1 MTKLKETEDVSTEV
15 SSVSDFS
22 TAKNFQMTPFLA
34 LVVSLIYMLS
44 ADGEIDDHES
54 SQLQAVVGDHA
65 ELLEIAF
72 EYAQNT
78 DVSEFL
84 LETKDILNVDDKLCI
99 LSNLCDCLLSDG
111 VSEDHELEL
120 FGLIS
125 DSFGISQTSFHTHF
139 NNLKIK
145 NNKKTLGIFNQQSLT
160 LNGQSAHLS
169 LACCMLYMMA
179 ADGNIADEEIGQLQ
193 VVIGD
198 FDGLQ
203 AAAMKNVRSVKMNV
217 FLKQAS
223 PLLTQD
229 QKIFILCNVA
239 DSMISDGKIDI
250 VEDNLFQT
258 MLTAFSVS
266 MPIFKSFYE
275 TIRIKNIKPFDT
287 KNIPTSFHARKTGK
301 NNKSSTGT
309 FKVRH
314 QKKSDNSTPH
324 VTGSQIKD
332 GDGEWVSTVDQK
344 ELSAIV
350 TRTMQ
355 DNIKQANDSFA
366 NQSDVDNVQNNAI
379 NRSENTVQRPVDKQK
394 SNLLQVPSASS
405 TENIQSID
413 ESLKSSNKL
422 KIDASNKVANI
433 QQIDASLNTAN
444 VQQVETQAQAV
455 NRQQVDIAAS
465 QTANI
470 QQVETQAQ
478 AVNRQQADAA
488 SKTTNIQQVETQA
501 QAVNRQQADAVS
513 QTANIQ
519 QVEIQAQAVNRQQA
533 DAASQ
538 AANSQQLKTQDQT
551 SNRQSTPSVG
561 IVDILP
567 SANKQAV
574 IGNKAAIKQIPIIN
588 GSDSALNLS
597 NSSLQSTSA
606 VDMASSNLKLI
617 NSQVVVDLYKKI
629 DDVHSQLDKLLP
641 KQAATG
647 QKNLFSDLVL
657 KNRLPIDTPL
667 SQSAK
672 PQNIQIASDGIFNA
686 KDFLLTAPVQTPG
699 QQQLVPIRDAKSPL
713 LKPIEATDD
722 LLISQDA
729 HTENKPDAMMQAH
742 TVSSQEDAS
751 SSHNLATLADA
762 LAVDGGFDWRVL
774 SLLIFIICMPLG
786 IFARGVFYPL
796 QTCQGLGHQE
806 RKWMPQRG
814 GADSVVI
821 NEQSQPMSHTIKF
834 SQTQVW
840 VDGQRFPFYKELNQT
855 SHFAVTSST
864 GIKGTFKS
872 QGIET
877 KRYAF
882 DYDNKSQQLRI
893 DIQSFGSSSIDG
905 KMGLVQEN
913 SSFLGQ
919 CASQW
924 F

>member
-1 MTKLKETEDVSTEV
+1 MTKLKETEDMSTEA
-15 SSVSDFS
+15 SEVSDLS
-22 TAKNFQMTPFLA
+22 TARNFQMTPFLA

-44 ADGEIDDHES
+44 ADGEIDDRES

-65 ELLEIAF
+65 ELLEIAIA
-72 EYAQNT
+72 YAQNT
-78 DVSEFL
+78 DLSDFL
-84 LETKDILNVDDKLCI
+84 LETKDVLNADDKLCI

-125 DSFGISQTSFHTHF
+125 DSFGISQASFYTHF
-139 NNLKIK
+139 SNLKIK
-145 NNKKTLGIFNQQSLT
+145 NNKKTLGVFNQQSLT
-160 LNGQSAHLS
+160 LSGQSAHLS
-169 LACCMLYMMA
+169 LACCLLYMMA

-217 FLKQAS
+217 FLRQAS

-239 DSMISDGKIDI
+239 DSMMADGKIDI
-250 VEDNLFQT
+250 VEDNLFQS
-258 MLTAFSVS
+258 MSTAFSVS

-287 KNIPTSFHARKTGK
+287 KSIPTSFHARKTGK
-301 NNKSSTGT
+301 SNKSSTGT

-314 QKKSDNSTPH
+314 QKKSDNSAPNL
-324 VTGSQIKD
+324 TGSQSKD

-344 ELSAIV
+344 KLSEIV

-355 DNIKQANDSFA
+355 DNIKQSNDSFA
-366 NQSDVDNVQNNAI
+366 NQSDIDNVQNNAI
-379 NRSENTVQRPVDKQK
+379 NRSEQTVKVSVEKQK
-394 SNLLQVPSASS
+394 SNLLQVPSTINA
-405 TENIQSID
+405 ENIQSID
-413 ESLKSSNKL
+413 ENLKSSKKL
-422 KIDASNKVANI
+422 TIDDSNKVANI

-444 VQQVETQAQAV
+444 VQQVKTQAE
-455 NRQQVDIAAS
+455 
-465 QTANI
+465 TA
-470 QQVETQAQ
+470 
-478 AVNRQQADAA
+478 
-488 SKTTNIQQVETQA
+488 
-501 QAVNRQQADAVS
+501 
-513 QTANIQ
+513 
-519 QVEIQAQAVNRQQA
+519 NRQQA

-538 AANSQQLKTQDQT
+538 AANTQQLKTQAQT
-551 SNRQSTPSVG
+551 ANRQSTPSVG
-561 IVDILP
+561 LVGDSP
-567 SANKQAV
+567 SEKKQAV
-574 IGNKAAIKQIPIIN
+574 IGNKAASKQIPISN
-588 GSDSALNLS
+588 GSDSGLS
-597 NSSLQSTSA
+597 HSASGLQSTSSL
-606 VDMASSNLKLI
+606 DMASSNLKLI
-617 NSQVVVDLYKKI
+617 NPQVVVDLYKKI

-641 KQAATG
+641 KQSATS

-657 KNRLPIDTPL
+657 KTRLSIDTPL

-686 KDFLLTAPVQTPG
+686 EDFLLTAPLQTRGSQQPVPVQ
-699 QQQLVPIRDAKSPL
+699 DAISPL
-713 LKPIEATDD
+713 HKPIEAIDD
-722 LLISQDA
+722 LFISQEA
-729 HTENKPDAMMQAH
+729 SIENESDAMTQENA
-742 TVSSQEDAS
+742 VSSREDPLPAQ
-751 SSHNLATLADA
+751 NLATLADA
-762 LAVDGGFDWRVL
+762 LDVDGGFDWRIL

-806 RKWMPQRG
+806 RKWMPQMG
-814 GADSVVI
+814 GTDSVVI
-821 NEQSQPMSHTIKF
+821 NQQSQPMSHTIKF

-855 SHFAVTSST
+855 SHFAVTSSR
-864 GIKGTFKS
+864 GIKGSFSS

-893 DIQSFGSSSIDG
+893 DIQSFGMGSIDG
-905 KMGLVQEN
+905 KDGLVQEN